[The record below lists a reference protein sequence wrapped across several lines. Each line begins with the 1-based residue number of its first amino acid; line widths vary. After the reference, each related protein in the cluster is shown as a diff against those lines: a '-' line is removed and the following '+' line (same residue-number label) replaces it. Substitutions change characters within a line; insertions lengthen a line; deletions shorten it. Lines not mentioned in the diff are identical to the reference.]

1 MSVFVSLWLLSI
13 SAPTAE
19 DMRRALDYQ
28 YQERMAEQSQQI
40 EQLKE
45 ALATKQAD
53 LGQCLAQSE
62 QLNKNIIRSQSEA
75 QAAERDLRALRKKM
89 SSLSSQAAESRNPTT
104 ANTKYQE
111 ALTAVGYEKW
121 DEALLLFES
130 VARNF
135 PSSTQADNA
144 VYWMGK
150 IYLHK
155 KEPELAL
162 EEFNRLLQLYP
173 KSERTLLARNEVEKL
188 NGSQNVSLP

>member
-1 MSVFVSLWLLSI
+1 MSVFVSLWLFAI
-13 SAPTAE
+13 SAPSPE
-19 DMRRALDYQ
+19 DMRKALEYQ
-28 YQERMAEQSQQI
+28 YQEKVAEQEKQI
-40 EQLKE
+40 MQLKE
-45 ALATKQAD
+45 ALATKESD
-53 LGQCLAQSE
+53 LGQCLAQGE

-75 QAAERDLRALRKKM
+75 QAAERDLRALRQKM
-89 SSLSSQAAESRNPTT
+89 QSISSKAAESENPTT

-150 IYLHK
+150 IYLYK

-162 EEFNRLLQLYP
+162 EEFNRLLELYP
-173 KSERTLLARNEVEKL
+173 KSERALLAKTEVEKL
-188 NGSQNVSLP
+188 NGSQNASLP